1 MTRWLV
7 MPRGINAG
15 NNNRVPM
22 ADLRSAL
29 SGAGFEDVVT
39 IGQSG
44 NIIVTRPGSEDQI
57 ITEVQSVLAD
67 NCGVSV
73 PLVVRQADEVRDI
86 LASSPLKEVATDGSK
101 YLAIFLSAAP
111 STAEAADLESE
122 DVSPEVVRLIGRTAF
137 VWAPNGV
144 KAMKVPH
151 TALEK
156 RFRVTATA
164 RNWNTLE
171 KIAAKL

>member
-7 MPRGINAG
+7 MPRGINVG

-44 NIIVTRPGSEDQI
+44 NIIITRPGSEDQI
-57 ITEVQSVLAD
+57 IAEVQSVMAD
-67 NCGVSV
+67 SCGVSV

-86 LASSPLKEVATDGSK
+86 LASSPLEEVATDGSK

-111 STAEAADLESE
+111 STAEAAALESE

-144 KAMKVPH
+144 KAMKVSH

>member
-7 MPRGINAG
+7 MPRGINVG
-15 NNNRVPM
+15 KHNRVPM
-22 ADLRSAL
+22 AELRSAL

-44 NIIVTRPGSEDQI
+44 NIIVTRPGSEDDVI
-57 ITEVQSVLAD
+57 AAVQSVLAD
-67 NCGVSV
+67 ASGVTV
-73 PLVVRQADEVRDI
+73 PVVARQADDVREV
-86 LASSPLKEVATDGSK
+86 LASNPLEEVATDGSK

-111 STAEAADLESE
+111 SPAEAAALESE
-122 DVSPEVVRLIGRTAF
+122 DVSPEVVRIIGRTVF
-137 VWAPNGV
+137 VWTPGGV
-144 KAMKVPH
+144 KAMKVSH

-156 RFRVTATA
+156 RFGGTATA

-171 KIAAKL
+171 KIAARF